1 MTAKM
6 GLAETCEI
14 LAYST
19 MNSFSPDPRLAEILS
34 GLAHG
39 QGFSASRLPGVRFMR
54 SVQYVP
60 RSPIAY
66 SPSIVIVA
74 QGRKHGHL
82 GTQAFTYDPT
92 NYLVLSVPLP
102 FECETEGSPE
112 EPMLGILIGITPAI
126 VAELLMQMENLPPV
140 IQARSIHAN
149 PMDQGLSD
157 ATVRLAEALC
167 SDDDTKILGPQCVR
181 EIIYRVLRS
190 EDGGTLRALGA
201 PHTHFGQISRALN
214 RIHSEYAEALDMA
227 TLAAEAGMS
236 VSTFHSHFKSVTSSS
251 PLQYLKNIRLHKAR
265 MMMVHEGT
273 TAAAAAREVG
283 YESASQFSREFKRY
297 FGDGPASEASRLRES
312 LMRF

>member
-1 MTAKM
+1 
-6 GLAETCEI
+6 
-14 LAYST
+14 
-19 MNSFSPDPRLAEILS
+19 
-34 GLAHG
+34 
-39 QGFSASRLPGVRFMR
+39 
-54 SVQYVP
+54 
-60 RSPIAY
+60 
-66 SPSIVIVA
+66 
-74 QGRKHGHL
+74 
-82 GTQAFTYDPT
+82 
-92 NYLVLSVPLP
+92 
-102 FECETEGSPE
+102 
-112 EPMLGILIGITPAI
+112 
-126 VAELLMQMENLPPV
+126 
-140 IQARSIHAN
+140 
-149 PMDQGLSD
+149 
-157 ATVRLAEALC
+157 VRLAEALC
-167 SDDDTKILGPQCVR
+167 SDDDAKILGPQFVR

-190 EDGGTLRALGA
+190 ENSGTLRALGA

-236 VSTFHSHFKSVTSSS
+236 VSTFHSHFKAVTSSS